1 MVIRKITIRNI
12 TSFKGE
18 QTIDFTAEPLRSAGL
33 FAITG
38 DTGAGKSTILDA
50 VCLALYNRAPRFD
63 DREQLKYI
71 TGQSPDTDI
80 ELRGSDT
87 RNALRRGETDGMCCV
102 EFSTAEGVFR
112 ATWQLR
118 IKRTGR
124 YARPEQTLEQIAPN
138 HRTINPQDFA
148 GEVKRI
154 VGLDYEQF
162 TRTVILAQ
170 NSFANFLRAHQN
182 DKSALLEKITG
193 TEIYALIS
201 KEVYRLNQEAQKAYE
216 VKCSELKGLTAG
228 YLDEADLAR
237 LENERHLRE
246 SSAQAI
252 EQKLEY
258 LKKQIDWYDKY
269 EKLSDEVRKATES
282 FDEANRHFIDLRD
295 MREKLARYD
304 EVAAVKDKFLLLK
317 DVENLKTVGK
327 SEAESYREQ
336 EKTKERIFAVAAKEY
351 EEAQNSFRKADSQYE
366 QQRPLLKKGHD
377 LKRDVLYDKNSI
389 NERQSKIKATES
401 QAAARKKE
409 LEARQ
414 HELAEIEKQ
423 EQICEGTLQ
432 ELSVHQK
439 MLDQS
444 AAIIE
449 KLKRYSATQGKSVHL
464 NAEQQAIQRSLENL
478 RKDFAAME
486 SELNLLSQKQKSL
499 VEQRNLCKARNT
511 E

>member
-252 EQKLEY
+252 DQKLE
-258 LKKQIDWYDKY
+258 
-269 EKLSDEVRKATES
+269 
-282 FDEANRHFIDLRD
+282 
-295 MREKLARYD
+295 
-304 EVAAVKDKFLLLK
+304 
-317 DVENLKTVGK
+317 
-327 SEAESYREQ
+327 
-336 EKTKERIFAVAAKEY
+336 
-351 EEAQNSFRKADSQYE
+351 
-366 QQRPLLKKGHD
+366 
-377 LKRDVLYDKNSI
+377 
-389 NERQSKIKATES
+389 
-401 QAAARKKE
+401 
-409 LEARQ
+409 
-414 HELAEIEKQ
+414 
-423 EQICEGTLQ
+423 
-432 ELSVHQK
+432 
-439 MLDQS
+439 
-444 AAIIE
+444 
-449 KLKRYSATQGKSVHL
+449 
-464 NAEQQAIQRSLENL
+464 
-478 RKDFAAME
+478 
-486 SELNLLSQKQKSL
+486 
-499 VEQRNLCKARNT
+499 
-511 E
+511 